1 MSQDKGVRF
10 AFEEIDMTCILR
22 VCFPQF
28 FLEYESAE
36 CNSYAYGLYSVCP
49 QGTFRSVERTS
60 DADGMNVVKSNPI
73 LVLQRSYTST
83 ISFRAISRLAR
94 R

>member
-1 MSQDKGVRF
+1 V
-10 AFEEIDMTCILR
+10 
-22 VCFPQF
+22 
-28 FLEYESAE
+28 SAE

-60 DADGMNVVKSNPI
+60 DADGMNVIKSNPI